1 MKKMKICKKC
11 NIEYSDDKKF
21 CRSCGSPL
29 NNMASLE
36 TADSAKKE
44 VLEERLKSDPLN
56 IELLQEYASFLLN
69 IELFKESIKASLKIL
84 AISENNISAKKSLYD
99 AYFKLG
105 EYNKAESVG
114 KQLLSLEPNEISHI
128 KKLVEIAINLENWD
142 KAIVYIDDI
151 LEKQPS
157 DIAARQDK
165 MKVFIE
171 MGELLAAADIA
182 KTLYHEGVRD
192 KTTII
197 YAGIADALS
206 GEYTSAIE
214 LLKPTL
220 KNVDFES
227 ENIHYHRGLLYLTYS
242 LCRDNSMLTEI
253 ENVYPKLDTRFIKE
267 TNIPADKEIAVS
279 VVNYII
285 GGKLKEISAAPSAK
299 NEIDTLIS
307 LYLNK
312 LPDSDKN
319 NSVIA
324 ELWFS
329 IGMKQKEFNLISSS
343 LNSFQKAV
351 ALNSKEDKYKE
362 AQKESEDVLRKAK
375 EKKKRRTI
383 FQASLIVAVI
393 AVLIG
398 SFFIYESIKIE
409 NDWTKNNLKGEV
421 KSVKS
426 SIFKAVD
433 RHGEIEKGEAPWPNS
448 INYLIFDQE
457 GKMIEEDICK
467 SDGSLD
473 SKKLYK
479 YDDNSNMIEE
489 NWCHPDGRILS
500 NRIFKYDNNGNMIE
514 ENYFSSGGSPDSK
527 YLYKFDDNGN
537 MIEKYSA
544 YNDQVLYRERLYIY
558 DDNGKMIEEQYFRR
572 SVDRFHMKTLYKYS
586 NNGKMIEESV
596 FNSDESP
603 SRKFIYNENGNIIEY
618 YYYNSEGFDSKN
630 LYKYDTNGNKIEE
643 NQFNSDGNL
652 EWQRLYKYEYDY
664 KGNWIKKTG
673 LHYITER
680 EIEYYN

>member
-1 MKKMKICKKC
+1 MKICKKC
-11 NIEYSDDKKF
+11 NIEYSDDKNF

-29 NNMASLE
+29 NNMVSLE

-56 IELLQEYASFLLN
+56 IELLQEYASFLLS

-84 AISENNISAKKSLYD
+84 AISENNIAAKKSLYE

-114 KQLLSLEPNEISHI
+114 KQLLSLEPNEIYHI
-128 KKLVEIAINLENWD
+128 KKLVEIAINLGNWD

-171 MGELLAAADIA
+171 MGELLSAADIA
-182 KTLYHEGVRD
+182 KTLYKEGVRD
-192 KTTII
+192 KTISI

-242 LCRDNSMLTEI
+242 LCRNNSVLTEI

-312 LPDSDKN
+312 LPNSDKN
-319 NSVIA
+319 NSAIA

-398 SFFIYESIKIE
+398 SFFIYENIKIKNYRKNIKTE
-409 NDWTKNNLKGEV
+409 NSWTKNKLSGEV
-421 KSVKS
+421 KSVRETS
-426 SIFKAVD
+426 FEAVE
-433 RHGEIEKGEAPWPNS
+433 RFGNIEKGEIKAYMYSTYKVFGQHGN
-448 INYLIFDQE
+448 
-457 GKMIEEDICK
+457 MIEKTIYK
-467 SDGSLD
+467 SDSSLYLKNLFKYDNKGNKIEEIWYYPSGDIDRKMTYKYDEQGDMTEFNSYSSTGELYTSSKHIYKYDDQGNMIEIRSYYDNNFDVYSLD
-473 SKKLYK
+473 LYK
-479 YDDNSNMIEE
+479 YDD
-489 NWCHPDGRILS
+489 
-500 NRIFKYDNNGNMIE
+500 KGNMIE
-514 ENYFSSGGSPDSK
+514 YIWYHFDGSLQK
-527 YLYKFDDNGN
+527 KEHYLYDDNGN
-537 MIEKYSA
+537 MIEKKDFSSDGTIIEVVSIF
-544 YNDQVLYRERLYIY
+544 ND
-558 DDNGKMIEEQYFRR
+558 K
-572 SVDRFHMKTLYKYS
+572 
-586 NNGKMIEESV
+586 
-596 FNSDESP
+596 
-603 SRKFIYNENGNIIEY
+603 GNIIE
-618 YYYNSEGFDSKN
+618 KKRLN
-630 LYKYDTNGNKIEE
+630 LNRI
-643 NQFNSDGNL
+643 L
-652 EWQRLYKYEYDY
+652 ESLYTYDY
-664 KGNWIKKTG
+664 ENDSRGNWIKKIEFIRG
-673 LHYITER
+673 APIGIIER
-680 EIEYYN
+680 EIEYF